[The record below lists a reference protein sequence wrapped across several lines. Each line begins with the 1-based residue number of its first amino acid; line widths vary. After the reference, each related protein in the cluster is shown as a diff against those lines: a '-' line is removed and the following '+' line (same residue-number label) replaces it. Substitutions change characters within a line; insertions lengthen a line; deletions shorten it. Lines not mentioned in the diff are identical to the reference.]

1 VQRRGVAPSD
11 VDVDLAAAAAEG
23 MGKGTKDPVRR
34 DEAAGCAV
42 VERGERR
49 VAERHEHR
57 VGRQE
62 RQLGD
67 EVALA
72 RQPQR
77 LVLRDREVARMK
89 RAQRNTLEVD

>member
-1 VQRRGVAPSD
+1 MWTSTSLPLLLEGWEKAPRIRSGETRPRAVQWY
-11 VDVDLAAAAAEG
+11 
-23 MGKGTKDPVRR
+23 
-34 DEAAGCAV
+34 
-42 VERGERR
+42 
-49 VAERHEHR
+49 EHR

-77 LVLRDREVARMK
+77 FVLRDREVARMK
-89 RAQRNTLEVD
+89 RAQRHTLEVD